1 MAELERGALR
11 LGAMMRRHQRS
22 QPGAIDKRHVVH
34 VEHDFLFA
42 TGDQAFHFFAKRV
55 ALFTEHDAPVQRNHS
70 HAIHFAVRHLKCHIL
85 ISSSEAAPAAT
96 GAGPA
101 EHISNS
107 PRKTCN
113 SRKPDK
119 SAYSA
124 TTPAAGNRRDN
135 TAKHLP
141 AEQRVFALAAQ
152 LAAARPPRHPAE
164 PERAPGWPEQAL
176 ASRHVPRRDGYST
189 STCRGKA
196 QGRQRKRYSEF
207 EPGPGS
213 ESKTR
218 RRKIIRRVTKA
229 FLSASIMLE
238 SRVVGK
244 VRDHA
249 SIWDFCANHI
259 GRSRFIGRAAARR
272 RNPRARGGTCA
283 HSGSARHS
291 GTCAARHGS
300 ACTTCRCSPC
310 NSAPSVRRASHAP
323 SWFRD
328 HDAQSRQR
336 QPNGSS
342 R

>member
-1 MAELERGALR
+1 
-11 LGAMMRRHQRS
+11 MMRRHQRS

-55 ALFTEHDAPVQRNHS
+55 ALFTEHDAPIQRHHS

-96 GAGPA
+96 RAGPA

-113 SRKPDK
+113 SRRPDK

-124 TTPAAGNRRDN
+124 ATPAAGNRRDN

-141 AEQRVFALAAQ
+141 AEPRVVALAAQ
-152 LAAARPPRHPAE
+152 LAAIRRPRHPAE
-164 PERAPGWPEQAL
+164 PERAPDLPEQAL
-176 ASRHVPRRDGYST
+176 VSRHVPRRDGYST
-189 STCRGKA
+189 STCKGKA
-196 QGRQRKRYSEF
+196 QGHQRKRYSEF

-218 RRKIIRRVTKA
+218 CRKITRRVTKA
-229 FLSASIMLE
+229 FRSASIMLK

-249 SIWDFCANHI
+249 SIRGFCANHI

-283 HSGSARHS
+283 HSGSAGHF
-291 GTCAARHGS
+291 GTCSTRHCG
-300 ACTTCRCSPC
+300 ACTTCPCSAC
-310 NSAPSVRRASHAP
+310 NSARSVRSASHAQ

-336 QPNGSS
+336 YSNDPS